1 MRGEDTMSSG
11 SIVEVVIDPVDN
23 ELSSASRKGAH
34 TRDDRL
40 PLSGVPVPDGMG
52 YASESAPG
60 LPSDLPRGF
69 MAHFLSLMVF
79 FVTVGLTFG

>member
-40 PLSGVPVPDGMG
+40 PLSGVPVPNGMG
-52 YASESAPG
+52 YASEARLVY
-60 LPSDLPRGF
+60 LPISHGALW
-69 MAHFLSLMVF
+69 HTS
-79 FVTVGLTFG
+79 